1 MLTVLKVLGILV
13 GIKLTFDILRFAIIE
28 IYYARRGWVSGICTY
43 GVDEE
48 GNILS
53 NVPNRL
59 VKLLMDSRGWEWKLG
74 YDLVHMKWCVRPSD
88 KEEA

>member
-1 MLTVLKVLGILV
+1 MLTVLKILGILV
-13 GIKLTFDILRFAIIE
+13 GIKLTYDILRYAIIE

-48 GNILS
+48 GIILC

-59 VKLLMDSRGWEWKLG
+59 VKLLMDSRGWEYKTA
-74 YDLVHMKWCVRPSD
+74 YEFTRWCVRLTNS
-88 KEEA
+88 KGEA